1 MNGIPPL
8 SSRDAH
14 ASPPQRVLE
23 RLHSSAAGLDAD
35 EAARRLA
42 AHGYN
47 RLPAPKRQGPLLRL
61 LRQFHNVL
69 LYMMLFA
76 SLVTALL
83 GFWVDS
89 AVILLAVVVNALI
102 GFVQEGKAANALDA
116 IRDMLSLHALVLRD
130 GQRQAL
136 DAERLVPGDVVLLAS
151 GDRVPADLR
160 LFETKNFHVDESA
173 LTGESVPVEKG
184 CVAVVIFALIG
195 TMLYCILDRQTERL
209 QQGEVD
215 VRFNMVSRMLD
226 HPDLAERWPH
236 LQGKLDNLSQEYE
249 LIRFWI
255 DSDDPRYH
263 YGRFSEPV
271 QRLIADG
278 AGRYELELP
287 EHRYALTARVGVL
300 PAREG
305 RPRLTYVT
313 AIDSAAFHEARTSTL
328 KWLLGLSALGVL
340 LASLLGHW
348 IARLGLWPVHR
359 LSEEARRISPRQLSQ
374 RLQLSPLPAELR
386 ELVGA
391 FNGAL
396 DRLEQAYVRLES
408 FNADVAHEL
417 RTPLTNLIGQ
427 TQVALS
433 RERSGEHYEEVLQ
446 SNLEELERL
455 RAIVNDMLFLARADQ
470 GRLACEREETS
481 LAGEIA
487 TTVDFLEVIF
497 DEAGVGIEVRGEA
510 RALVERALFQRAV
523 TNLLYNAAQH
533 TAAGGTLRVG
543 VERRGDEVRVAVS
556 NPGVPIA
563 DEHRR
568 HLFERFYRVDA
579 ARSNS
584 EANHGLGLSIVKAV
598 ASMHGGS
605 VFVDSADGWNTF
617 GFTVLSPE
625 RRGPGD
631 RLPLGEGDP
640 ALS

>member
-1 MNGIPPL
+1 M
-8 SSRDAH
+8 
-14 ASPPQRVLE
+14 
-23 RLHSSAAGLDAD
+23 
-35 EAARRLA
+35 
-42 AHGYN
+42 
-47 RLPAPKRQGPLLRL
+47 
-61 LRQFHNVL
+61 
-69 LYMMLFA
+69 
-76 SLVTALL
+76 
-83 GFWVDS
+83 
-89 AVILLAVVVNALI
+89 
-102 GFVQEGKAANALDA
+102 
-116 IRDMLSLHALVLRD
+116 
-130 GQRQAL
+130 
-136 DAERLVPGDVVLLAS
+136 
-151 GDRVPADLR
+151 
-160 LFETKNFHVDESA
+160 
-173 LTGESVPVEKG
+173 
-184 CVAVVIFALIG
+184 
-195 TMLYCILDRQTERL
+195 
-209 QQGEVD
+209 
-215 VRFNMVSRMLD
+215 
-226 HPDLAERWPH
+226 
-236 LQGKLDNLSQEYE
+236 
-249 LIRFWI
+249 
-255 DSDDPRYH
+255 
-263 YGRFSEPV
+263 
-271 QRLIADG
+271 
-278 AGRYELELP
+278 P
-287 EHRYALTARVGVL
+287 EHLYALTARVGVL
-300 PAREG
+300 SAREG

-313 AIDSAAFHEARTSTL
+313 AIDSAAFHEARTSTV

-348 IARLGLWPVHR
+348 IARSALWPVHR
-359 LSEEARRISPRQLSQ
+359 LSEEARRISPRQASCSACSF
-374 RLQLSPLPAELR
+374 RRCRAELR

-391 FNGAL
+391 FNGGLL

-455 RAIVNDMLFLARADQ
+455 R
-470 GRLACEREETS
+470 ERSSTMRCS
-481 LAGEIA
+481 SPAPTRDAWPASVRKPRWPAGSPPRWISS
-487 TTVDFLEVIF
+487 EVIF

-584 EANHGLGLSIVKAV
+584 EANLASACPSSAV

-605 VFVDSADGWNTF
+605 VFVDERGWNTF

-625 RRGPGD
+625 RRGPATAC
-631 RLPLGEGDP
+631 RWARAIRHCPER
-640 ALS
+640 ALRRRAAGGSSGGGYRC

>member
-1 MNGIPPL
+1 MSL
-8 SSRDAH
+8 ST
-14 ASPPQRVLE
+14 
-23 RLHSSAAGLDAD
+23 
-35 EAARRLA
+35 RLA
-42 AHGYN
+42 G
-47 RLPAPKRQGPLLRL
+47 
-61 LRQFHNVL
+61 
-69 LYMMLFA
+69 MFA
-76 SLVTALL
+76 GA
-83 GFWVDS
+83 
-89 AVILLAVVVNALI
+89 
-102 GFVQEGKAANALDA
+102 
-116 IRDMLSLHALVLRD
+116 
-130 GQRQAL
+130 
-136 DAERLVPGDVVLLAS
+136 
-151 GDRVPADLR
+151 
-160 LFETKNFHVDESA
+160 
-173 LTGESVPVEKG
+173 
-184 CVAVVIFALIG
+184 AVVIFALIG

-617 GFTVLSPE
+617 GFTVLRRARRPLAAGRGRSGAVLSGPSGVVRRAGLLAEDIDADQYRAGQHEALGPGASDQVAGKGDAGPHQADGVDLALERDAFAVEIVADPRAEPWMADQPVVEARRAAHEAGRREEQE
-625 RRGPGD
+625 RRGRQHRQEDADHAQGY
-631 RLPLGEGDP
+631 
-640 ALS
+640 A

>member
-1 MNGIPPL
+1 MSL
-8 SSRDAH
+8 ST
-14 ASPPQRVLE
+14 
-23 RLHSSAAGLDAD
+23 
-35 EAARRLA
+35 RLA
-42 AHGYN
+42 G
-47 RLPAPKRQGPLLRL
+47 
-61 LRQFHNVL
+61 
-69 LYMMLFA
+69 MFA
-76 SLVTALL
+76 GA
-83 GFWVDS
+83 
-89 AVILLAVVVNALI
+89 
-102 GFVQEGKAANALDA
+102 
-116 IRDMLSLHALVLRD
+116 
-130 GQRQAL
+130 
-136 DAERLVPGDVVLLAS
+136 
-151 GDRVPADLR
+151 
-160 LFETKNFHVDESA
+160 
-173 LTGESVPVEKG
+173 
-184 CVAVVIFALIG
+184 AVVIFALIG

-408 FNADVAHEL
+408 FNADVA
-417 RTPLTNLIGQ
+417 T
-427 TQVALS
+427 S
-433 RERSGEHYEEVLQ
+433 C
-446 SNLEELERL
+446 
-455 RAIVNDMLFLARADQ
+455 AR
-470 GRLACEREETS
+470 
-481 LAGEIA
+481 
-487 TTVDFLEVIF
+487 
-497 DEAGVGIEVRGEA
+497 
-510 RALVERALFQRAV
+510 
-523 TNLLYNAAQH
+523 H
-533 TAAGGTLRVG
+533 
-543 VERRGDEVRVAVS
+543 
-556 NPGVPIA
+556 
-563 DEHRR
+563 
-568 HLFERFYRVDA
+568 
-579 ARSNS
+579 
-584 EANHGLGLSIVKAV
+584 
-598 ASMHGGS
+598 
-605 VFVDSADGWNTF
+605 
-617 GFTVLSPE
+617 
-625 RRGPGD
+625 
-631 RLPLGEGDP
+631 
-640 ALS
+640 

>member
-1 MNGIPPL
+1 MSL
-8 SSRDAH
+8 ST
-14 ASPPQRVLE
+14 
-23 RLHSSAAGLDAD
+23 
-35 EAARRLA
+35 RLA
-42 AHGYN
+42 G
-47 RLPAPKRQGPLLRL
+47 
-61 LRQFHNVL
+61 
-69 LYMMLFA
+69 MFA
-76 SLVTALL
+76 GA
-83 GFWVDS
+83 
-89 AVILLAVVVNALI
+89 
-102 GFVQEGKAANALDA
+102 
-116 IRDMLSLHALVLRD
+116 
-130 GQRQAL
+130 
-136 DAERLVPGDVVLLAS
+136 
-151 GDRVPADLR
+151 
-160 LFETKNFHVDESA
+160 
-173 LTGESVPVEKG
+173 
-184 CVAVVIFALIG
+184 AVVIFALIG

-215 VRFNMVSRMLD
+215 VRFNMVSWMLD

-263 YGRFSEPV
+263 EPV

>member
-1 MNGIPPL
+1 MSL
-8 SSRDAH
+8 ST
-14 ASPPQRVLE
+14 
-23 RLHSSAAGLDAD
+23 
-35 EAARRLA
+35 RLA
-42 AHGYN
+42 G
-47 RLPAPKRQGPLLRL
+47 
-61 LRQFHNVL
+61 
-69 LYMMLFA
+69 MFA
-76 SLVTALL
+76 GA
-83 GFWVDS
+83 
-89 AVILLAVVVNALI
+89 
-102 GFVQEGKAANALDA
+102 
-116 IRDMLSLHALVLRD
+116 
-130 GQRQAL
+130 
-136 DAERLVPGDVVLLAS
+136 
-151 GDRVPADLR
+151 
-160 LFETKNFHVDESA
+160 
-173 LTGESVPVEKG
+173 
-184 CVAVVIFALIG
+184 AVVIFALIG

-340 LASLLGHW
+340 LASLLGRW

-417 RTPLTNLIGQ
+417 RTPLTNLIG
-427 TQVALS
+427 
-433 RERSGEHYEEVLQ
+433 
-446 SNLEELERL
+446 
-455 RAIVNDMLFLARADQ
+455 ARPRWRCPA
-470 GRLACEREETS
+470 
-481 LAGEIA
+481 
-487 TTVDFLEVIF
+487 
-497 DEAGVGIEVRGEA
+497 
-510 RALVERALFQRAV
+510 
-523 TNLLYNAAQH
+523 NAAANI
-533 TAAGGTLRVG
+533 TKR
-543 VERRGDEVRVAVS
+543 S
-556 NPGVPIA
+556 CNPTWRSWSGCGRSSTTCCSSPA
-563 DEHRR
+563 PTR
-568 HLFERFYRVDA
+568 DA
-579 ARSNS
+579 WPASARKPRWPARSPPRWIS
-584 EANHGLGLSIVKAV
+584 S
-598 ASMHGGS
+598 
-605 VFVDSADGWNTF
+605 
-617 GFTVLSPE
+617 
-625 RRGPGD
+625 R
-631 RLPLGEGDP
+631 
-640 ALS
+640 

>member
-1 MNGIPPL
+1 MSL
-8 SSRDAH
+8 ST
-14 ASPPQRVLE
+14 
-23 RLHSSAAGLDAD
+23 
-35 EAARRLA
+35 RLA
-42 AHGYN
+42 G
-47 RLPAPKRQGPLLRL
+47 
-61 LRQFHNVL
+61 
-69 LYMMLFA
+69 MFA
-76 SLVTALL
+76 GA
-83 GFWVDS
+83 
-89 AVILLAVVVNALI
+89 
-102 GFVQEGKAANALDA
+102 
-116 IRDMLSLHALVLRD
+116 
-130 GQRQAL
+130 
-136 DAERLVPGDVVLLAS
+136 
-151 GDRVPADLR
+151 
-160 LFETKNFHVDESA
+160 
-173 LTGESVPVEKG
+173 
-184 CVAVVIFALIG
+184 AVVIFALIG

-497 DEAGVGIEVRGEA
+497 DEAGS
-510 RALVERALFQRAV
+510 
-523 TNLLYNAAQH
+523 
-533 TAAGGTLRVG
+533 
-543 VERRGDEVRVAVS
+543 VS
-556 NPGVPIA
+556 
-563 DEHRR
+563 RC
-568 HLFERFYRVDA
+568 A
-579 ARSNS
+579 ARPARWS
-584 EANHGLGLSIVKAV
+584 
-598 ASMHGGS
+598 
-605 VFVDSADGWNTF
+605 SALCSSG
-617 GFTVLSPE
+617 
-625 RRGPGD
+625 R
-631 RLPLGEGDP
+631 
-640 ALS
+640 

>member
-1 MNGIPPL
+1 MSL
-8 SSRDAH
+8 ST
-14 ASPPQRVLE
+14 
-23 RLHSSAAGLDAD
+23 
-35 EAARRLA
+35 RLA
-42 AHGYN
+42 G
-47 RLPAPKRQGPLLRL
+47 
-61 LRQFHNVL
+61 
-69 LYMMLFA
+69 MFA
-76 SLVTALL
+76 GA
-83 GFWVDS
+83 
-89 AVILLAVVVNALI
+89 
-102 GFVQEGKAANALDA
+102 
-116 IRDMLSLHALVLRD
+116 
-130 GQRQAL
+130 
-136 DAERLVPGDVVLLAS
+136 
-151 GDRVPADLR
+151 
-160 LFETKNFHVDESA
+160 
-173 LTGESVPVEKG
+173 
-184 CVAVVIFALIG
+184 AVVIFALIG

-278 AGRYELELP
+278 AGRYELQLP

-313 AIDSAAFHEARTSTL
+313 AIDSAAFHEARTSTV

-533 TAAGGTLRVG
+533 TAAGGHAAGRRRAAWRRSAGGGEQPRRADRRRAPQAPVRALLSGRRGAQQQRGQPWPRPVHRQGGGEHARRFGVRRQRGRLEHLRLHRAEPRATRVRRPLAAGRGRSGTVLSGPSG
-543 VERRGDEVRVAVS
+543 VVRRAGLLAEDIDADQYRAGQHEALGPGASDQVAGKGDAGPHQADGVDLALERDAFAVEIVADPRAEPWMADQPVVEARRAAHEAGRREEQERRGRQHRQED
-556 NPGVPIA
+556 A
-563 DEHRR
+563 DHAQG
-568 HLFERFYRVDA
+568 YA
-579 ARSNS
+579 
-584 EANHGLGLSIVKAV
+584 
-598 ASMHGGS
+598 
-605 VFVDSADGWNTF
+605 
-617 GFTVLSPE
+617 
-625 RRGPGD
+625 
-631 RLPLGEGDP
+631 
-640 ALS
+640 

>member
-184 CVAVVIFALIG
+184 CVAVAIDALLGDRRCMAYSGTLVTSGQARGVVVATAGDTELGRIG
-195 TMLYCILDRQTERL
+195 TLLREVRTLATPLLRQIASFSRWLALAILLLAGATFVLGTLWQGQPMVDMFML
-209 QQGEVD
+209 V
-215 VRFNMVSRMLD
+215 V
-226 HPDLAERWPH
+226 
-236 LQGKLDNLSQEYE
+236 
-249 LIRFWI
+249 
-255 DSDDPRYH
+255 
-263 YGRFSEPV
+263 
-271 QRLIADG
+271 
-278 AGRYELELP
+278 
-287 EHRYALTARVGVL
+287 ALTASAIPEGL
-300 PAREG
+300 PAIMTVI
-305 RPRLTYVT
+305 L
-313 AIDSAAFHEARTSTL
+313 
-328 KWLLGLSALGVL
+328 ALGVL

>member
-1 MNGIPPL
+1 MRWRSRAEVGMSL
-8 SSRDAH
+8 ST
-14 ASPPQRVLE
+14 
-23 RLHSSAAGLDAD
+23 
-35 EAARRLA
+35 RLA
-42 AHGYN
+42 G
-47 RLPAPKRQGPLLRL
+47 
-61 LRQFHNVL
+61 
-69 LYMMLFA
+69 MFA
-76 SLVTALL
+76 GA
-83 GFWVDS
+83 
-89 AVILLAVVVNALI
+89 
-102 GFVQEGKAANALDA
+102 
-116 IRDMLSLHALVLRD
+116 
-130 GQRQAL
+130 
-136 DAERLVPGDVVLLAS
+136 
-151 GDRVPADLR
+151 
-160 LFETKNFHVDESA
+160 
-173 LTGESVPVEKG
+173 
-184 CVAVVIFALIG
+184 AVVIFALIG

-533 TAAGGTLRVG
+533 TAAGGTLQVG

>member
-1 MNGIPPL
+1 MSL
-8 SSRDAH
+8 ST
-14 ASPPQRVLE
+14 
-23 RLHSSAAGLDAD
+23 
-35 EAARRLA
+35 RLA
-42 AHGYN
+42 G
-47 RLPAPKRQGPLLRL
+47 
-61 LRQFHNVL
+61 
-69 LYMMLFA
+69 MFA
-76 SLVTALL
+76 GA
-83 GFWVDS
+83 
-89 AVILLAVVVNALI
+89 
-102 GFVQEGKAANALDA
+102 
-116 IRDMLSLHALVLRD
+116 
-130 GQRQAL
+130 
-136 DAERLVPGDVVLLAS
+136 
-151 GDRVPADLR
+151 
-160 LFETKNFHVDESA
+160 
-173 LTGESVPVEKG
+173 
-184 CVAVVIFALIG
+184 AVVIFALIG

-417 RTPLTNLIGQ
+417 RAPLTNLIGQ